1 VTSAKLLSATAAFI
15 LLAGPALAASPRGT
29 WRVEDGSGTVRI
41 ATCGR
46 QNLCGYTP
54 EGKVVLKN
62 MSPNGANKWAG
73 TMIDL
78 RNGGT
83 VYTGS
88 MALTGE
94 NSLQVQ
100 GCVPGGGLC
109 GSETWG
115 RVR

>member
-1 VTSAKLLSATAAFI
+1 MSSVKLLSATAALIF
-15 LLAGPALAASPRGT
+15 LSGQAFAASARGT

-41 ATCGR
+41 ASCGR
-46 QNLCGYTP
+46 HALCGYTP
-54 EGKVVLKN
+54 EGKVVLRN
-62 MSPNGANKWAG
+62 MAPNGANKWAG
-73 TMIDL
+73 SMIDL

-83 VYTGS
+83 VYTGT

-100 GCVPGGGLC
+100 GCVPGGGMC
-109 GSETWG
+109 GTENWS

>member
-1 VTSAKLLSATAAFI
+1 VTSAKLLSATAALVF
-15 LLAGPALAASPRGT
+15 LAGPALAASPRGT

-41 ATCGR
+41 ASCGR
-46 QNLCGYTP
+46 HLCGYTP
-54 EGKVVLKN
+54 EGKVVLKD
-62 MSPNGANKWAG
+62 MVAQGGNKWAG
-73 TMIDL
+73 SMIDL

-100 GCVPGGGLC
+100 GCVPGGGMC
-109 GSETWG
+109 GTENWG
-115 RVR
+115 RIR